1 MTYNSESKMLKV
13 NEIYLSVQ
21 GESSYTGLP
30 CVFIR
35 LTGCNLR
42 CIWCDTA
49 YAFYEGKSMS
59 IDEIV
64 GKVKNFGVKLI
75 EITGGEP
82 LMQENVYPLMN
93 GLIEKGFQ
101 VLLETGGSLSLEKVP
116 RDIIKIMDIKCPGSG
131 EHKNNNFDNL
141 KFLETK
147 DEVKFVILNRHD
159 YEWSR
164 DLIHKYKIHEIAHI
178 LISPVY
184 DKLELKE
191 IVKWILEDKLP
202 VRLQTQLHKA
212 IWDENTIG
220 V

>member
-82 LMQENVYPLMN
+82 LMQENIYPLMN

-131 EHKNNNFDNL
+131 EHKNNNLDNL

-212 IWDENTIG
+212 IWDENTVG